1 MSIRQQLVNCLEF
14 MEGIEAIYEEIV
26 QRQEHIAGM
35 QSEEN
40 RREDRLS
47 LIRSICLIAGIFS
60 VLFIVLFVAVGVV
73 QFSKTIASNGL
84 NDALQQLQIIA
95 SEAVTDPEAIKMIM
109 GVLIMLLLII
119 AAIIGSPILWIRSAK
134 KLRRLKVDNQR
145 KRQELEAEIQELQE
159 RMRSKLEEGSDK
171 GYYRIVPAD
180 YFSSD
185 MLRYCISVIDRKLA
199 TTLQEVFLLLEQ
211 ELQRQEQLEHSQ
223 MLYDAQA
230 ERLDRLTDAVNVNTI
245 VTMLAQ
251 QERYR

>member
-14 MEGIEAIYEEIV
+14 AEGVEQIYDAIV

-47 LIRSICLIAGIFS
+47 SFRRTFWCFIGFSALFVGAGI
-60 VLFIVLFVAVGVV
+60 VLY
-73 QFSKTIASNGL
+73 GL
-84 NDALQQLQIIA
+84 NNTIRLIILVLTMVDTVSIIA
-95 SEAVTDPEAIKMIM
+95 WFV
-109 GVLIMLLLII
+109 I
-119 AAIIGSPILWIRSAK
+119 AAIVFSAALWIRSAK
-134 KLRRLKVDNQR
+134 KLRRLKAENQR
-145 KRQELEAEIQELQE
+145 KRQELAAEIQELQG

-230 ERLDRLTDAVNVNTI
+230 ERLDRLTDAVNVNTM